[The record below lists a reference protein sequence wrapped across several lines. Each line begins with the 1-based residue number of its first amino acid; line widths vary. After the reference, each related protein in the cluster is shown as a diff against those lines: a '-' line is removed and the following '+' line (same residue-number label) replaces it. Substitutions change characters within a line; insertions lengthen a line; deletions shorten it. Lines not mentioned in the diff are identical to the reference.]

1 MPRIPTDSQ
10 QGRRFESR
18 RPDRV
23 ERPPSESSAVS
34 LFFGVCRAAVDV
46 SGALLHHRAR
56 MSQLPLILLSN
67 DDGVYAP
74 GMRLLGAALSEIAE
88 VVTVAP
94 LFEQSAH
101 SHSLT
106 LARPLRHRDIDGLH
120 AIDGTPADCIYV
132 ALYKQQFLPRW
143 PDLVVSGINHG
154 YNLGTDTFYSG
165 TVAAARE
172 GALRGVPA
180 MAFSQGSGGSLES
193 AAKAAVGLVARFLA
207 ARPARAAGSGTPLL
221 NVNFPAGRSSYEGI
235 RVTRLGRRLYDEDVV
250 MRHDPRG
257 SEYFWI
263 GGPGARHE
271 PLDGS
276 DTEAVDAGMIS
287 ITPLHLDATCAD
299 HLGLAAF
306 VAGDGEL
313 PPEEER

>member
-1 MPRIPTDSQ
+1 MR
-10 QGRRFESR
+10 
-18 RPDRV
+18 
-23 ERPPSESSAVS
+23 ER
-34 LFFGVCRAAVDV
+34 
-46 SGALLHHRAR
+46 
-56 MSQLPLILLSN
+56 PLILLSN

-74 GMRLLGAALSEIAE
+74 GLRLLGTALGALAE

-106 LARPLRHRDIDGLH
+106 LARPLRHRAIDGLH

-132 ALYKQQFLPRW
+132 ALYRQQFLPRW

-172 GALRGVPA
+172 GALRGVA
-180 MAFSQGSGGSLES
+180 AIAFSQGSGGSFES
-193 AAKAAVGLVARFLA
+193 AASFAAGLVERFLA
-207 ARPARAAGSGTPLL
+207 APRDDAPGAPAPLL
-221 NVNFPAGRSSYEGI
+221 NVNFPAGRSSYEGV
-235 RVTRLGRRLYDEDVV
+235 RVTRLGRRLYDEEVV

-257 SEYFWI
+257 GEYFWI

-276 DTEAVDAGMIS
+276 DTEAVDAGMVS
-287 ITPLHLDATCAD
+287 ITPLRLDASCPE
-299 HLGLAAF
+299 HFGLAAF
-306 VAGDGEL
+306 VAGEGEL
-313 PPEEER
+313 PPREEPR